1 MSKGTRKIALAA
13 IILLIVYFLFFP
25 SITPQ
30 LAVRKQLLI
39 SFHPIKAIAAE
50 VRQGNIK
57 NDPKYG
63 TLYEVMDSDIGESL
77 IYVKK
82 TGLGW
87 RVTSVGTGP

>member
-1 MSKGTRKIALAA
+1 MSKRIKKIVLTVVVV
-13 IILLIVYFLFFP
+13 LCVYFLFFP

-39 SFHPIKAIAAE
+39 SFHPIKAVTSE
-50 VRQGNIK
+50 VLQGKIK

-63 TLYEVMDSDIGESL
+63 NLYEVADPDITESF

-82 TGLGW
+82 SGFGW
-87 RVTSVGTGP
+87 RVTSVGSAP